1 VLGFLCPTTGSTT
14 ARRRISRRIGAV
26 TRRTW
31 PLIQTQNTATSALRR
46 ALVIWL

>member
-1 VLGFLCPTTGSTT
+1 MPNDRLDCA

-31 PLIQTQNTATSALRR
+31 PLIQTRNFWA
-46 ALVIWL
+46 WLWPR